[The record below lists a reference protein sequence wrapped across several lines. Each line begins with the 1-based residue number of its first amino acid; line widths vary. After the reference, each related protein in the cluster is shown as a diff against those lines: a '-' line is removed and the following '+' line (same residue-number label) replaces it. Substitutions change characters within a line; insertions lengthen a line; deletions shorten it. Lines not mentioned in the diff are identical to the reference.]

1 MEKTNKTKVEEF
13 IRVDHAGERGAI
25 KIYEGQLLAL
35 NTFVKDDNLKKTIQE
50 MKDQEKEHCNYFEN
64 EIKIRNIKPT
74 KLMPLWDLLGV
85 GIGFGS
91 TLLGKKAAM
100 LCTASVEEVI
110 DEHYEKQINQ
120 LKPDE
125 KILKEKIKKFRL
137 DELHHKDIA
146 YEKGATKKGLY
157 KILDKIIKTGS
168 KVAIN
173 ISEKY

>member
-1 MEKTNKTKVEEF
+1 MKKTDRKKLEEF

-35 NTFVKDDNLKKTIQE
+35 STFNKDQKLKKLIE
-50 MKDQEKEHCNYFEN
+50 DMKVHEEEHSEYFEKE
-64 EIKIRNIKPT
+64 ISRRNIKPT
-74 KLMPLWDLLGV
+74 RFLKIWDILGV
-85 GIGFGS
+85 GLGFGS

-110 DEHYEKQINQ
+110 DKHYQNQIDQ
-120 LKPDE
+120 IGDDE
-125 KILKEKIKKFRL
+125 IELRKKIIKFRE

-146 YEKGATKKGLY
+146 FEEGASKDGFY
-157 KILDKIIKTGS
+157 KILDGIIKTGS
-168 KVAIN
+168 KIAIK